1 MNPPSTSLIQNLR
14 ALPRPVWILL
24 AGTFLNKFGAFV
36 IPFLAIYLRK
46 RGFTDADAGTAL
58 AAYGAGHFGASLI
71 GGYLADRIGRRKT
84 IALSMFGSAAAMLL
98 LSQANTLLEIAA
110 LSAITGLAAE
120 LYRPASGAL
129 LTDLVPPNERVIAF
143 AAYRWALNGG
153 FAFGS
158 ATAGFLAKY
167 SFTWLF
173 IGDALTSVAFGLL
186 AWFALPHGVRATKE
200 AAAWSEAWRLMKH
213 DRRFHTLAMAQ
224 LAISL
229 IFFQV
234 FSTFGIHV
242 TSLGFPPTTYGMLIS
257 LNGVLIVAVEL
268 WLTAYTRRFS
278 PARVIALGYVLVG
291 IGFSSNIFAHTLPGL
306 GFVIVL
312 FTAGEMLSMPV
323 AAAYVTENVP
333 PEMRGRYLGA
343 YGLVGAIGL
352 MLGPA
357 IGLRLHAWHPN
368 WLWAACGALGILGAV
383 LVLNTRRSAQPELAV
398 AQQAVTTP
406 Q

>member
-14 ALPRPVWILL
+14 ALPRPVWILC

-36 IPFLAIYLRK
+36 MPYLAIYLRQ

-58 AAYGAGHFGASLI
+58 AAYGAGHFGASII

-84 IALSMFGSAAAMLL
+84 IALSMFCSAAAMLL
-98 LSQANTLLEIAA
+98 LSQANTLWAIAA

-129 LTDLVPPNERVIAF
+129 LTDLVPSHERVMAF
-143 AAYRWALNGG
+143 AAYRWALNAG

-158 ATAGFLAKY
+158 ATGGFLAKY

-173 IGDALTSVAFGLL
+173 IGDALTSVGFGLL
-186 AWFALPHGVRATKE
+186 AWVPLPHGVRATKQ
-200 AAAWSEAWRLMKH
+200 AAAWIEALRLMKH
-213 DRRFHTLAMAQ
+213 DTRFHKLAVAQ

-229 IFFQV
+229 VFYQV

-242 TSLGFPPTTYGMLIS
+242 TSLGFPPSTYGVLIS

-268 WLTAYTRRFS
+268 WLTTYTRQFS

-291 IGFSSNIFAHTLPGL
+291 IGFGSNIFAHTLSGL
-306 GFVIVL
+306 ALVVVL
-312 FTAGEMLSMPV
+312 FTVGEMFSMPV

-333 PEMRGRYLGA
+333 PEMRGRYMGA
-343 YGLVGAIGL
+343 YGLVGALGL

-357 IGLRLHAWHPN
+357 IGLRLHAHNPN
-368 WLWAACGALGILGAV
+368 WLWAACGALGICGAM
-383 LVLNTRRSAQPELAV
+383 LVMNTRQAAQPGV
-398 AQQAVTTP
+398 AGAAQPLTTP
-406 Q
+406 R